1 MMRWRATA
9 RHLWRH
15 PWQAGLAILGVAL
28 GVAVV
33 IAIDLANASASRAFA
48 LTAETLSGKATHQ
61 IIGGPTGIPEADYV
75 RLRREQRLR
84 TAVPVVEAY
93 GKAADFVG
101 VTFHVIGTDPF
112 AGGLFEVGVAGDR
125 QGERLLRLLTEPATT
140 LISATTAA
148 QLSLSIGDSLALDL
162 GGRRQTLTLV
172 GLLEPNDTAQARAL
186 ARVLLTD
193 IATAQELFGRPGYLS
208 RIDLVLS
215 AAQAA
220 TLAPSLPPGLELA
233 PAAGRNQALEQM
245 TRAFKLNLL
254 ALSLLVLVVGTFL
267 IYNTMTFS
275 VVQRRAH
282 IGTLRA
288 LGVTRREVFAL
299 IVAEALVI
307 GIIGTIFGVGLGIL
321 LADGLTQ
328 LVTRT
333 INDLYFVV
341 AVRELTISPASLAKG
356 IALGLGA
363 TVAAA
368 LVPAWE
374 ATRAPASS
382 VLRRST
388 LETQHHRAAPRLA
401 LLGVGAWLLG
411 TLLLAWPTR
420 SLPISYTALFGVIL
434 GAALITPLATLIL
447 MRAVTPL
454 MARVGG
460 LLGRMAT
467 RNVTATLSRTG
478 VAVSALAVAVA
489 ATVGVGTM
497 IMSFRGSFTHWLD
510 HTFRADLY
518 ISAPVVNAGPGNLPL
533 DASLVQRLITTPGVG
548 EVTTGRYV
556 HLQSARGITELFAV
570 TTTQARFRHFDFK
583 AGDADAI
590 WPAFEHGEAVIVS
603 EPYAYRHRLKPGDH
617 LRLRTA
623 LGERVFNV
631 AGIYADFGSDQGV
644 VTMSRRTYDR
654 YWQDPAITSLAIYAQ
669 PGVKVDALHRAL
681 EARAVTQQALV
692 IRSNRGLREAS
703 LEIFDRTFAITE
715 VLRVL
720 ATLVAFVGI
729 LSALMALQLERAR
742 PLAVL
747 RANGLTPTQLWRLVT
762 TETGLMGLAAG
773 LLAVPLGLLLATLLV
788 MVINRRSFGWSM
800 TVTIDPAILVQ
811 GVLLAVAAALLAG
824 VYPAYRMARTSPA
837 LALREE

>member
-1 MMRWRATA
+1 MMRWLASA

-33 IAIDLANASASRAFA
+33 IAIDLANASASRAFTLSA
-48 LTAETLSGKATHQ
+48 QTLSGKATHQ
-61 IIGGPTGIPEADYV
+61 IIGGPTGIPEAVYV
-75 RLRREQRLR
+75 RLRREQGLR

-93 GKAADFVG
+93 GKAADFAG

-112 AGGLFEVGVAGDR
+112 AGGLFDVDIAGD
-125 QGERLLRLLTEPATT
+125 QHSERLMRLLIEPATA
-140 LISATTAA
+140 LISATTVA
-148 QLSLSIGDSLALDL
+148 QLRLQVGDRLALDL

-172 GLLEPNDTAQARAL
+172 GLLEPNDAAQARAL
-186 ARVLLTD
+186 ERVLLTD
-193 IATAQELFGRPGYLS
+193 IATAQELIGRPDFLS

-215 AAQAA
+215 ATEAVA
-220 TLAPSLPPGLELA
+220 LARTLPPGLELA

-254 ALSLLVLVVGTFL
+254 ALSLLVLVVGMFL

-288 LGVTRREVFAL
+288 LGVTRREVFTL
-299 IVAEALVI
+299 IVSEALAI
-307 GIIGTIFGVGLGIL
+307 GVIGTIFGVGLGIL

-363 TVAAA
+363 TIAAA

-388 LETQHHRAAPRLA
+388 LETQHHRATPRLA
-401 LLGVGAWLLG
+401 LLGLCAWLLG

-420 SLPISYTALFGVIL
+420 SLPLSYAALFSVIL
-434 GAALITPLATLIL
+434 GAALIAPLATLGL
-447 MRAVTPL
+447 MRALTPV
-454 MARVGG
+454 MASAGG

-489 ATVGVGTM
+489 ATVGVGIM
-497 IMSFRGSFTHWLD
+497 ITSFRTSFTYWLD

-518 ISAPVVNAGPGNLPL
+518 ISAPAVNAGAGNVPL
-533 DASLVQRLITTPGVG
+533 ETQLVQRLISTPGVG

-556 HLQSARGITELFAV
+556 HLQTARGTTELFAV
-570 TTTQARFRHFDFK
+570 DTTQARFRYFDFK

-603 EPYAYRHRLKPGDH
+603 EPYAYHHRLKPGDR

-623 LGERVFNV
+623 MGERAFTV

-644 VTMSRRTYDR
+644 VAMSRHTYDR
-654 YWQDPAITSLAIYAQ
+654 FWHDPSITSLAVYAQ
-669 PGVKVDALHRAL
+669 PGVDLDALQRAL
-681 EARAVTQQALV
+681 EARAGTQQALV

-747 RANGLTPTQLWRLVT
+747 RANGLTSAQLWGLVT

-773 LLAVPLGLLLATLLV
+773 LLAVPLGLLLATLLIV
-788 MVINRRSFGWSM
+788 VINRRSFGWSM
-800 TVTIDPAILVQ
+800 AVTIDPAILVQ
-811 GVLLAVAAALLAG
+811 GLLLAVAAALLAG
-824 VYPAYRMARTSPA
+824 LYPAYRMARTSPA

>member
-1 MMRWRATA
+1 MMRWLASA

-15 PWQAGLAILGVAL
+15 PWQAGLAVLGVAL

-48 LTAETLSGKATHQ
+48 LSAETLSGKATHQ
-61 IIGGPTGIPEADYV
+61 IIGGPTGIPEAEYV
-75 RLRREQRLR
+75 RLRRGQGLR
-84 TAVPVVEAY
+84 AAVPVVEAY
-93 GKAADFVG
+93 GNAADFAG
-101 VTFHVIGTDPF
+101 VTFQVIGTDPF
-112 AGGLFEVGVAGDR
+112 AGGLFDVGIAGGRD
-125 QGERLLRLLTEPATT
+125 GERLVRLLTEPATA
-140 LISATTAA
+140 LISAATAT
-148 QLSLSIGDSLALDL
+148 QLDLRVGDVLALDL
-162 GGRRQTLTLV
+162 GGRRHTITLV
-172 GLLEPNDTAQARAL
+172 GLLQPRDAAQARVL
-186 ARVLLTD
+186 ERVLLTD
-193 IATAQELFGRPGYLS
+193 IATAQELVGQPGFLS
-208 RIDLVLS
+208 RIDLVLTD
-215 AAQAA
+215 ADAA
-220 TLAPSLPPGLELA
+220 TVARSLPAGLELA

-254 ALSLLVLVVGTFL
+254 ALSLLVLVVGMFL

-275 VVQRRAH
+275 VVQRRVH

-299 IVAEALVI
+299 IVAEALIIGVI
-307 GIIGTIFGVGLGIL
+307 GTTFGVGLGIL

-341 AVRELTISPASLAKG
+341 AVGELAIAPASLVKG

-363 TVAAA
+363 TVGAA

-388 LETQHHRAAPRLA
+388 LETRYHRAAPRLA
-401 LLGVGAWLLG
+401 LLGLCAWLLG
-411 TLLLAWPTR
+411 ALLLAWPSR
-420 SLPISYTALFGVIL
+420 SLPISYAALFGVIL
-434 GAALITPLATLIL
+434 GAALVAPLATLGL
-447 MRAVTPL
+447 MRALTPV
-454 MARVGG
+454 MARAGG

-467 RNVTATLSRTG
+467 RGVTATLSRTG
-478 VAVSALAVAVA
+478 VAVAALAVAVA
-489 ATVGVGTM
+489 ATVGVATM
-497 IMSFRGSFTHWLD
+497 ITSFRDSFTHWLD

-518 ISAPVVNAGPGNLPL
+518 ISAPAVNAGSGNLPL
-533 DASLVQRLITTPGVG
+533 DAELVQRLVDTPGVAQ
-548 EVTTGRYV
+548 VTTGRYV
-556 HLQSARGITELFAV
+556 HLQTARGTTELFAV
-570 TTTQARFRHFDFK
+570 DTTRERFRHFDFRS
-583 AGDADAI
+583 GDADAI
-590 WPAFEHGEAVIVS
+590 WPAFERGEAVIVS
-603 EPYAYRHRLKPGDH
+603 EPYAYHHRLEPGDRV
-617 LRLRTA
+617 RLRTN
-623 LGERVFNV
+623 LGERGFMV
-631 AGIYADFGSDQGV
+631 AGVYADFGSDQGV
-644 VTMSRRTYDR
+644 VTMSRRTYER
-654 YWQDPAITSLAIYAQ
+654 YWQDTAITSLAVYAR
-669 PGVKVDALHRAL
+669 PGVDVDGLQRAL
-681 EARAVTQQALV
+681 EARAGPQQALV

-747 RANGLTPTQLWRLVT
+747 RANGLTPAQLWGLVT

-773 LLAVPLGLLLATLLV
+773 LLAVPLGLLLAMLLIL
-788 MVINRRSFGWSM
+788 VINRRSFGWSM
-800 TVTIDPAILVQ
+800 AVTIDPAILAQ
-811 GVLLAVAAALLAG
+811 GLLLAVAAALLAG
-824 VYPAYRMARTSPA
+824 LYPAYRMARTSPA

>member
-1 MMRWRATA
+1 MIRWLASA

-15 PWQAGLAILGVAL
+15 PWQAGLAIAGVAL

-33 IAIDLANASASRAFA
+33 VAIDLANASASRAFA
-48 LTAETLSGKATHQ
+48 LSAETLSVKATHQ
-61 IIGGPTGIPEADYV
+61 IIGGPAGIPEAEYA
-75 RLRREQRLR
+75 RLRREQGLR
-84 TAVPVVEAY
+84 EAVPVVEGY
-93 GKAADFVG
+93 GKAADFPG

-112 AGGLFEVGVAGDR
+112 SGGLFDADIAGDR
-125 QGERLLRLLTEPATT
+125 LGEQFLRLLTEPAT
-140 LISATTAA
+140 AFVDAHAAA
-148 QLSLSIGDSLALDL
+148 QLGLRIGDRLTLDL
-162 GGRRQTLTLV
+162 GSRRRVLTLI
-172 GLLEPNDTAQARAL
+172 GLLAPRDAAQARAL
-186 ARVLLTD
+186 ERTLLTD
-193 IATAQELFGRPGYLS
+193 IATAQELIDRPGFLS
-208 RIDLVLS
+208 RIDLVLT
-215 AAQAA
+215 A
-220 TLAPSLPPGLELA
+220 TDATALARTLPPGLELA
-233 PAAGRNQALEQM
+233 NAAGRNQALEQM
-245 TRAFKLNLL
+245 TRAFKLNLV
-254 ALSLLVLVVGTFL
+254 ALSLLVLVVGMFL

-275 VVQRRAH
+275 VVQRRAQ

-299 IVAEALVI
+299 IVAEALAIGVI
-307 GIIGTIFGVGLGIL
+307 GTVLGAAVGIA
-321 LADGLTQ
+321 LAGGLTQ

-341 AVRELTISPASLAKG
+341 AVRELSISPASLAKG

-363 TVAAA
+363 TVSAA

-411 TLLLAWPTR
+411 TLLLAWPSR
-420 SLPISYTALFGVIL
+420 SLPVSYAALFGVIL
-434 GAALITPLATLIL
+434 GAALVAPLATLGL
-447 MRAVTPL
+447 MRALLPV
-454 MARVGG
+454 MARAGG

-467 RNVTATLSRTG
+467 RGVTATLSRTG

-497 IMSFRGSFTHWLD
+497 ITSFRDSFTHWLD

-518 ISAPVVNAGPGNLPL
+518 VSAPAINAGPGNLPL
-533 DASLVQRLITTPGVG
+533 DAQMVKRLMSTPGVG
-548 EVTTGRYV
+548 EATTGRHV
-556 HLQSARGITELFAV
+556 HLQTARGITELFAV
-570 TTTQARFRHFDFK
+570 GTTRQRFRNFDFK
-583 AGDADAI
+583 SGQADAI
-590 WPAFEHGEAVIVS
+590 WPAFEDGEAVIVS
-603 EPYAYRHRLKPGDH
+603 EPYAYRHRLAPGDQVY
-617 LRLRTA
+617 LRTA
-623 LGERVFNV
+623 IGERAFTV
-631 AGIYADFGSDQGV
+631 AGVYADFGSDQGV
-644 VTMSRRTYDR
+644 VAMSRRTYER
-654 YWQDPAITSLAIYAQ
+654 YWRDPAVTSLAIYAR
-669 PGVKVDALHRAL
+669 PGVGVDALRQAL
-681 EARAVTQQALV
+681 EARAGAQEALV

-747 RANGLTPTQLWRLVT
+747 RANGLTPAQLWGLVT

-773 LLAVPLGLLLATLLV
+773 LLAVPLGLLLAALLIL
-788 MVINRRSFGWSM
+788 VINRRSFGWSM
-800 TVTIDPAILVQ
+800 AVTIDPAILIQ
-811 GVLLAVAAALLAG
+811 GLLLAVAAALLAG
-824 VYPAYRMARTSPA
+824 LYPAYRMARTSPA